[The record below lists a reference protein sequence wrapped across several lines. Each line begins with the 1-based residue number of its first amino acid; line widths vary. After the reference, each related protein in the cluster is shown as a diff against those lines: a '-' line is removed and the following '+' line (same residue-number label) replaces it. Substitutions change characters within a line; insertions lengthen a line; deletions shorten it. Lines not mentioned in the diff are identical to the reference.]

1 MKKKI
6 WIFLFVLLVSF
17 SCVSSVF
24 ADGNAPSRLVDD
36 AELLTF
42 TEETELISI
51 LNEISERQSLDVIV
65 VTVNSLNGKNPR
77 AYADDYYDQ
86 NNYGFGSQKDGVLL
100 LVAMETRDYYIS
112 TSGYGIRAF
121 TDAGIE
127 HMGNVIE
134 DYLGSGDYN
143 GAFSTYADLCDEYIT
158 KAKNGSPYDTGNM
171 PKGQYNIMQY
181 VLISLTIGF
190 IIALIVTGIMRS
202 KLKSVRFKS
211 GASDYMKKDSFVLT
225 QSKDIYLYR
234 HVSRRAKPKDNN
246 SGGSSTHSSSSG
258 KSHGGGGGKF

>member
-1 MKKKI
+1 MKKKVL
-6 WIFLFVLLVSF
+6 IFLFVLLFAF
-17 SCVSSVF
+17 SCFASVL
-24 ADGNAPSRLVDD
+24 ATNHPSRLIDHAD
-36 AELLTF
+36 LLTSAEESELLSV
-42 TEETELISI
+42 LD
-51 LNEISERQSLDVIV
+51 EISERQSLDVIV
-65 VTVNSLNGKNPR
+65 VTVNSLNGKSPR

-127 HMGNVIE
+127 HMGNVIV

-143 GAFSTYADLCDEYIT
+143 GAFTTFAELCDDYIT
-158 KAKNGSPYDTGNM
+158 QAKNGTPYDTGNM

-181 VLISLTIGF
+181 VLISLVIGF
-190 IIALIVTGIMRS
+190 VVALIVTGIMRS

-211 GASDYMKKDSFVLT
+211 SASDYMKKDSFVLT
-225 QSKDIYLYR
+225 QSRDIYLYR
-234 HVSRRAKPKDNN
+234 NITRRAKPKDDD
-246 SGGSSTHSSSSG
+246 SDGSSTHSSSSG
-258 KSHGGGGGKF
+258 RSHGGGGGKF